1 MSDFYLN
8 NIDDSKSYFE
18 NWKNEDIYLTGWLRR
33 YFSKVRS
40 KFEIG
45 ELDNSLRRKE
55 FFIKENF
62 QE

>member
-33 YFSKVRS
+33 DSSKVRS

>member
-1 MSDFYLN
+1 MFSN
-8 NIDDSKSYFE
+8 VTE
-18 NWKNEDIYLTGWLRR
+18 NWLRR
-33 YFSKVRS
+33 YVSKVRS
-40 KFEIG
+40 KCEIG